1 MNQGAGGAEHAQGSY
16 EGKRITSVWVTTTYS
31 NIPLVCLIY
40 HLPGGVFMESSCKA
54 PTHLTLLEG
63 LQHHGESLRYPE
75 HSQSYANPE
84 VGPYRH

>member
-1 MNQGAGGAEHAQGSY
+1 MVIYLN
-16 EGKRITSVWVTTTYS
+16 K
-31 NIPLVCLIY
+31 PLAYLVY
-40 HLPGGVFMESSCKA
+40 HLPGGVFAESSCKQDTL
-54 PTHLTLLEG
+54 THLTLLEG